1 MSALELKVESAKED
15 KKLNELAESTEKV
28 TEEKIEKSLNYDE
41 LTDEEKKAV
50 DEFNEKIDV
59 FDSTQVLQFGAA
71 AQNKI
76 SGFSDSVLEDVKT
89 KNTGEVGDLLAKLV
103 GEIKSFDGAIGEPK
117 GLGKIFHSAK
127 REFNTIKAKYSKV
140 ETNIDGIEK
149 SLDKSKIGLLKD
161 VSMFDEMY
169 QKNLEYFK
177 EISLYII
184 AGEKKLDELRNVTLP
199 ELKKKAEE
207 SKEQVD
213 IQKVQDME
221 AQINRFEKKIYDL
234 KTTRIISIQMAPQ
247 IRLIQNNDAELVD
260 KIQMMKDIEIFDQ
273 MYDKNL
279 EYFKE
284 LSLYIIAGMKKI
296 DELKTKVLPEL
307 EKTAK
312 ESGEETD
319 VQKVNDMNN
328 LINRFEKKIYDL
340 KTTRIISIQMAPQIR
355 LIQNN
360 DAELVD
366 KITSS
371 ITNTIPLWKNQ
382 MVIAL
387 GISNAKQALN
397 AQKKVSELTNEMLKK
412 NSETL
417 KQGSIDIAKESERAI
432 VDLETLKKT
441 NSDLITTL
449 DEIVKI
455 HAEGRKQREEAEIEL
470 NKIEVE
476 LKDKL
481 MNLKE
486 ENA

>member
-41 LTDEEKKAV
+41 LTEEEKKAV

-76 SGFSDSVLEDVKT
+76 SSFSDSVLDDVKT

-117 GLGKIFHSAK
+117 GLSKLFYSAK
-127 REFNTIKAKYSKV
+127 KEFHTIKARYSKI

-149 SLDKSKIGLLKD
+149 GLDKSKIQLLKD

-207 SKEQVD
+207 TKEQVD

-247 IRLIQNNDAELVD
+247 IRLIQNNDAELVE
-260 KIQMMKDIEIFDQ
+260 KIQS
-273 MYDKNL
+273 
-279 EYFKE
+279 
-284 LSLYIIAGMKKI
+284 SL
-296 DELKTKVLPEL
+296 
-307 EKTAK
+307 
-312 ESGEETD
+312 
-319 VQKVNDMNN
+319 
-328 LINRFEKKIYDL
+328 
-340 KTTRIISIQMAPQIR
+340 
-355 LIQNN
+355 
-360 DAELVD
+360 
-366 KITSS
+366 
-371 ITNTIPLWKNQ
+371 TNTIPLWKNQ
-382 MVIAL
+382 MVLAL
-387 GISNAKQALN
+387 GITNAKQALKQQQ
-397 AQKKVSELTNEMLKK
+397 AVSELTNNMLQK

-417 KQGSIDIAKESERAI
+417 KQGSLEIAKESERAI
-432 VDLETLKKT
+432 VDVETLKKT
-441 NSDLITTL
+441 NRDLIETL
-449 DEIVKI
+449 DGVIKI
-455 HAEGRKQREEAEIEL
+455 HEEGRAKRAEAEVELQNIEQ
-470 NKIEVE
+470 E
-476 LKDKL
+476 LKDKIL
-481 MNLKE
+481 EINVN
-486 ENA
+486 NA